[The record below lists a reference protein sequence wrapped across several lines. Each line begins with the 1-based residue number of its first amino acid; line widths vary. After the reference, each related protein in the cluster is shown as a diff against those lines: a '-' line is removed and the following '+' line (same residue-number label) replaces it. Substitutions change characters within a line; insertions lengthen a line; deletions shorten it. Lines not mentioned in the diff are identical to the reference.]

1 MTPDIQRA
9 PRAYTLPAL
18 ALVTAATVLAGCGGK
33 KPEANAAET
42 RPVTTIGPENIVI
55 ADSMALE
62 SGPQLSGEL
71 AAARSAQVRAE
82 VPGSVVQTFVEA
94 GQPVKR
100 GQALARIDAT
110 ALNAAAFGARSGV
123 VAAEAQYAQ
132 ARRELERAQTL
143 NQAGAIADR
152 DLENARNAATAAEA
166 QLANARAQAASANK
180 TLSSASVVAPFDGVV
195 AQRQVGAG
203 DIVTPGA
210 ALFTIVDPR
219 SMRLEASVPAA
230 RLAEVKVGLPVR
242 FTVTGYGDRRFEGK
256 VTRIAPVADPQTR
269 QVQIIAEIPNA
280 ANTLVGGLF
289 ADGRVASQARTAIVV
304 PATAVDQRGPAPQV
318 IRLRGG
324 KTEAVT
330 VTLGIRDDARERYEV
345 TSGVQPGDTLLNGA
359 AMGIGAAVPVRVS
372 AVGDRGATAGAGT
385 GTTTAAPAAGA
396 AGAPRGN

>member
-1 MTPDIQRA
+1 MTPDNTRA
-9 PRAYTLPAL
+9 SRTLLRPAL
-18 ALVTAATVLAGCGGK
+18 GLVAAGTLLVGCGGK
-33 KPEANAAET
+33 KPEANAAEA
-42 RPVTTIGPENIVI
+42 RPVTTIGPENIVV
-55 ADSMALE
+55 ADSMQLE

-71 AAARSAQVRAE
+71 AAGQSAQVRAE

-94 GQPVKR
+94 GQRVSR

-110 ALNAAAFGARSGV
+110 ALNALAFGARSGV

-132 ARRELERAQTL
+132 ARRELERSQTL

-180 TLSSASVVAPFDGVV
+180 TLRSATVAAPFDGVV
-195 AQRQVGAG
+195 AQRQVSAG
-203 DIVTPGA
+203 DIVTPGT

-230 RLAEVKVGLPVR
+230 RLGEVKVGMPVR

-256 VTRIAPVADPQTR
+256 VTRIAPVADPATR

-280 ANTLVGGLF
+280 SNTLVGGLF
-289 ADGRVASQARTAIVV
+289 ADGRVASQARSAIVV
-304 PATAVDQRGPAPQV
+304 PATAVDQRGPAPAV
-318 IRLRGG
+318 IRLRNG

-345 TSGVQPGDTLLNGA
+345 TSGVALGDTLLAGA
-359 AMGIGAAVPVRVS
+359 AMGIGAAVPVRVA
-372 AVGDRGATAGAGT
+372 AVGDRGTAATPAGAVPAT
-385 GTTTAAPAAGA
+385 G
-396 AGAPRGN
+396 GAPTRGN